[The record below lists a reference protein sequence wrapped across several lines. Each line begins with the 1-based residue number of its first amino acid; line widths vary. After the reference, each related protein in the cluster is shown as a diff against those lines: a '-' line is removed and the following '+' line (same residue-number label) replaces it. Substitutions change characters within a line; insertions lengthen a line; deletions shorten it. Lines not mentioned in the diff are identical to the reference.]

1 MSSQCTGINSIPY
14 MNKIAR
20 FHQSLTNINFE
31 MLFAYITSA
40 AKDNNYYNNC
50 WAFFQDPLIFLME
63 KPIAAVIL
71 CLFVIKMSISS
82 LFSLLFQWHA
92 QNQLASVNFSFLK
105 NTGNFGIATEKNL
118 MSSTYITS
126 KFDIEI

>member
-1 MSSQCTGINSIPY
+1 
-14 MNKIAR
+14 
-20 FHQSLTNINFE
+20 

-40 AKDNNYYNNC
+40 AKTTTVLQQLLGIFPRPTNFFNGKTNC
-50 WAFFQDPLIFLME
+50 CSYTMSFCDKDVNFKLIF
-63 KPIAAVIL
+63 P
-71 CLFVIKMSISS
+71 S
-82 LFSLLFQWHA
+82 FQWHA